1 MPLGPQTWCAGQRAG
16 LGSRSSGSPRSLSLL
31 VPWVWEGVPPTTK
44 WARCFLPDGCRPVG
58 AGPLPVFSRAGAATR
73 SSGTSDPKAPRV
85 NLVPVLPLSSPQKQ
99 LPSAQMV
106 LLLPQMS
113 GLPHA
118 TVHMSP
124 GCPPL
129 SPSGPGCWV
138 WPPEDAQLAGGC
150 FRPSSRTPRGH
161 GSASPSTMVGAFC
174 LWTHRFGL
182 SASVR
187 TCQYKV
193 TWNSSSLWS
202 FATHKIHRFIYLFY
216 T

>member
-31 VPWVWEGVPPTTK
+31 LPWVWEGVPPTTK

-99 LPSAQMV
+99 LSSAQMV

-138 WPPEDAQLAGGC
+138 WPQ
-150 FRPSSRTPRGH
+150 RTPSSQAAVSALPPGHPGDTGRHRPPRW
-161 GSASPSTMVGAFC
+161 SALSA
-174 LWTHRFGL
+174 FGL
-182 SASVR
+182 TA
-187 TCQYKV
+187 
-193 TWNSSSLWS
+193 LG
-202 FATHKIHRFIYLFY
+202 
-216 T
+216 